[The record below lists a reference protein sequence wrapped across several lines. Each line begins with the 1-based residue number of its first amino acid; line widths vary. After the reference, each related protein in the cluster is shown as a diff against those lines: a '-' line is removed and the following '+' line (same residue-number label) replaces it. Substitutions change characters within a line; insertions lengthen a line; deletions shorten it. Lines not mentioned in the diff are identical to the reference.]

1 MTHRIAIN
9 GINSKVGGGKTILVD
24 YMQGLD
30 QQKLEDRYFLLTTN
44 REEFDW
50 LTNANITVVNLPAY
64 YANAVLAPVVYEI
77 FINSWL
83 KKNKIDLVFNH
94 GDLVI
99 NTEISQVYLFD
110 WPYAIYVESVV
121 WKRMQW
127 KDWLKRRVKL
137 HFLKKRL
144 RYPAVIIAQTPVV
157 KRALEESYN
166 LANVKIVPNSVSLE
180 NKRTDVGRKF
190 VLPSGKKLL
199 CLTHYYPHKN
209 LEIFLPLAERIRA
222 AKKDYKIIITIDK
235 HQHPGAS
242 KLLRDI
248 QDQGLNDVIVNIGA
262 VAMTDLPSLYKVCDG
277 LLLPTLLES
286 FSCTYVEAMFHG
298 IPIFTSNLD
307 FAKGVCGDAACY
319 FDPLDPDDIFS
330 KLDEILESTH
340 RMKVLID
347 AGHDVLSNFL
357 NPPQVFSCYQEI
369 LHAELERTSAG
380 AR

>member
-9 GINSKVGGGKTILVD
+9 GINSKVGGGRTILVD
-24 YMQGLD
+24 YMKGLD
-30 QQKLEDRYFLLTTN
+30 QQELEDRYFLLTTK
-44 REEFDW
+44 RKEFNW
-50 LTNANITVVNLPAY
+50 LSNDNITVVNLPAY

-83 KKNKIDLVFNH
+83 KKNKIDLVFNY
-94 GDLVI
+94 GGLIV
-99 NTEISQVYLFD
+99 NTKVLQVYLFN

-144 RYPAVIIAQTPVV
+144 RYPAIIIAQTPVV
-157 KRALEESYN
+157 KRVLEESYN
-166 LANVKIVPNSVSLE
+166 LANVKIVPNSISLE
-180 NKRTDVGRKF
+180 NRRTDVGRKF

-209 LEIFLPLAERIRA
+209 LEIFLPLAERIRT

-235 HQHPGAS
+235 RQHTNAL

-248 QDQGLNDVIVNIGA
+248 QEQRLNDIIVNIGA
-262 VAMTDLPSLYKVCDG
+262 VAMTDLPSLYKACDG

-286 FSCTYVEAMFHG
+286 FSATYVEAMFHG

-307 FAKGVCGDAACY
+307 FAKGVCGDSACY

-330 KLDEILESTH
+330 KLDETLESTH
-340 RMKVLID
+340 RIKALTD
-347 AGHDVLSNFL
+347 AGQEVLNNFL
-357 NPPQVFSCYQEI
+357 DPPQVFSCYQEI
-369 LHAELERTSAG
+369 LHSELERTSAG
-380 AR
+380 VC